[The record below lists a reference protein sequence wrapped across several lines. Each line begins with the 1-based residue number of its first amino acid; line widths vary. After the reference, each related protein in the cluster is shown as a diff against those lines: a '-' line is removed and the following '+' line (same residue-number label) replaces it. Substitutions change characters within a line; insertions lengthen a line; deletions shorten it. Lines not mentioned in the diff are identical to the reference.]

1 MKNESITRAVKE
13 SSAAVACGKER
24 PGVVPIAAVSRALGY
39 TESELFIAGDILNR
53 FVWRY
58 PEEPS
63 RKNVSSMEAEVPGS
77 LSGREHAA

>member
-13 SSAAVACGKER
+13 SSIAIACGKAR
-24 PGVVPIAAVSRALGY
+24 AGAAPVEVVSRALGY
-39 TESELFIAGDILNR
+39 TKNELFFASDILNR

-77 LSGREHAA
+77 LSGRKHAA